1 MKNDGEGVKIVAA
14 GYSESLHQFISQ
26 LRTNTPPLA
35 RVDNVDVQ
43 LREPLGK
50 STDFKIIES
59 TAGAVTTSVS
69 PDKATCSDCIAEIT
83 NPFDRRF
90 RYPLTNCTNCGPRFS
105 IIQKIPYDRKNTT
118 MRSFLSVKNVKMNIM
133 IPLTADSMPN
143 RMRAINAGRKYL

>member
-1 MKNDGEGVKIVAA
+1 MSQHSEKLAHHQKGPLLEALVTVGGIVQGVGFRPSVWRLAQDHGIVGSVKNDGEGVKIVAA

-59 TAGAVTTSVS
+59 S
-69 PDKATCSDCIAEIT
+69 
-83 NPFDRRF
+83 
-90 RYPLTNCTNCGPRFS
+90 
-105 IIQKIPYDRKNTT
+105 
-118 MRSFLSVKNVKMNIM
+118 
-133 IPLTADSMPN
+133 
-143 RMRAINAGRKYL
+143 